1 MNSQNATLLELHLS
15 TFVPLLIEE
24 FLTGRRTLVLPRPDL
39 ADIIAGQGDA
49 ILYRIP
55 GKTARAV
62 GALTEALA
70 TLAFAPGGVTFISL
84 HFEVPPDEAR
94 RLLANLAGG
103 GDGDP

>member
-1 MNSQNATLLELHLS
+1 MNSQNTRLLELHLS

-24 FLTGRRTLVLPRPDL
+24 ILRERRVLILPRPDL

-49 ILYRIP
+49 ILYRVP

-70 TLAFAPGGVTFISL
+70 TLAFAPGGVDFMSL

-94 RLLANLAGG
+94 RLTVYKNNKVVT
-103 GDGDP
+103 